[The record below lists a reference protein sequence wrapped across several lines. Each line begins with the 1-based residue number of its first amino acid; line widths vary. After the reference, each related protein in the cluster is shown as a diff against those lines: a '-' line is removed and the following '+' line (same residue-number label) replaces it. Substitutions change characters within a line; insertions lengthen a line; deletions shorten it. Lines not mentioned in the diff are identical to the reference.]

1 MKISKV
7 EIKNFKRFDDLTIDL
22 GDSPGRIIALVGP
35 NGCGKSSVLDAFL
48 TYNAQYIGN
57 IGSQGGNVQDFKKD
71 TSVALSPGQSI
82 KVYLQGAIEL
92 GQSGEFD
99 KRNSL
104 ALGNTVFSFRSP
116 YRYSSGLLKT
126 MLEQVPEIKDNTD
139 GAGYTNQIDDKI
151 NQNYSRLYVH
161 FNKILKKENL
171 RYEEAKSRVV
181 GELNK
186 SISNCLE
193 IEIIDLGEITDGKGT
208 LFFKK
213 KNESGI
219 FDYNKLST
227 GEKECVDMLIDI
239 YLRKDVYKETIY
251 CIDEPELHLN
261 TGIQRKLLKEIID
274 MIPEESQLWICTHS
288 IGFLRSLQLD
298 YNGDCQ
304 ILDFGSG
311 DYFNGPKTIVPI
323 EKTRK
328 NWSKIFETALE
339 DLTGLIAPNML
350 IYCEGEGKPG
360 IGLREKGFDARIYN
374 TIFESAYP
382 DCLFVSS
389 GGNTELEKHSDLA
402 LQILN
407 KAFMD
412 VEILVLKDRDI
423 NPSGE
428 PTTLKQRKAF
438 LKKEKS
444 NRMLVRKEL
453 ENYLLDS
460 EILQKYC
467 SNQGLEFNKEAYDLI
482 IKDIQEDDVKSKFK
496 EILASCT
503 TKNISKDSF
512 YLELAKLITPETK
525 VYQELESIIFPDL
538 IKSSKINWI

>member
-22 GDSPGRIIALVGP
+22 GDSPGKIIALVGP

-71 TSVALSPGQSI
+71 TSVASSPGQSI
-82 KVYLQGAIEL
+82 KIYLQGAIEL
-92 GQSGEFD
+92 GQSGEFN

-116 YRYSSGLLKT
+116 YRYSTGLLKT

-181 GELNK
+181 GELNE

-239 YLRKDVYKETIY
+239 YLRKEVYKETIY

-298 YNGDCQ
+298 YNSDCR

-311 DYFNGPKTIVPI
+311 DYFNGPRTIVPI

-328 NWSKIFETALE
+328 NWAKIFETALE
-339 DLTGLIAPNML
+339 DLTGLIAPKRL
-350 IYCEGEGKPG
+350 IYCEGISKPG
-360 IGLREKGFDARIYN
+360 KGLVEKGFDARVFN
-374 TIFESAYP
+374 TIFEKQYP
-382 DCLFVSS
+382 DTLFVSS
-389 GGNTELEKHSDLA
+389 GGNTELEKHSGLA

-412 VEILVLKDRDI
+412 VEIFILKDRDI
-423 NPSGE
+423 NPSG
-428 PTTLKQRKAF
+428 PTTQEDRTRF
-438 LKKEKS
+438 LQKSSS
-444 NRMLVRKEL
+444 NRMLLRKEI
-453 ENYLLDS
+453 ENYLFDK
-460 EILQKYC
+460 EILIKYC
-467 SNQGLEFNKEAYDLI
+467 LSSGIKFNEESYDLI
-482 IKDIQEDDVKSKFK
+482 VQDIKEDDVKSMFTQ
-496 EILASCT
+496 ILACCT
-503 TKNISKDSF
+503 SKNIGKDTF
-512 YLELAKLITPETK
+512 CFELAKYITSETQ
-525 VYQELESIIFPDL
+525 VYQELESVIF
-538 IKSSKINWI
+538 N